1 MRSGWEKY
9 ITYAVKVEHL
19 KEVQFLEESNLEIR
33 PEVLEK
39 EVFIEQA
46 ARKTLV
52 HIISRKGLWKY
63 FGNEEALECFWR
75 LPDDEMKDIWDQP
88 VDWEMKMNEVKE

>member
-39 EVFIEQA
+39 EVVIEQG
-46 ARKTLV
+46 RT
-52 HIISRKGLWKY
+52 RDFGTYNFPKGIM
-63 FGNEEALECFWR
+63 GAFW
-75 LPDDEMKDIWDQP
+75 Q
-88 VDWEMKMNEVKE
+88 